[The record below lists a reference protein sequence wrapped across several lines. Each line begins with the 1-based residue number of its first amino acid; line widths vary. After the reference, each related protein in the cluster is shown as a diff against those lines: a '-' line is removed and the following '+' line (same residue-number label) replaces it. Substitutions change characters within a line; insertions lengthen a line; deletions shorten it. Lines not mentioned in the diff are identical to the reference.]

1 MGNLPAVSRKGSVQ
15 FGEYSEVTKGKFSL
29 RSYRP
34 YDMSFEDLRPGLSR
48 REWRGRSWV
57 EEEGTGGESATILG
71 LEMNQ
76 ESVCDISRLY
86 QVN

>member
-29 RSYRP
+29 RSYCP
-34 YDMSFEDLRPGLSR
+34 YEMSFEDLHPGLPR
-48 REWRGRSWV
+48 REGRERSWV
-57 EEEGTGGESATILG
+57 EEDGTGGESATILG

-76 ESVCDISRLY
+76 ESVRDM
-86 QVN
+86 